1 MRRRI
6 ESACVGV
13 NCRIASTPNFR
24 CSPTTLAEGAP
35 AAWRTMKN
43 SDHRPG
49 SIDRSDPADV
59 AAGLKNKMQAAL
71 AHVTPSGM
79 PDEQHRKS
87 AEPGTAEQH

>member
-1 MRRRI
+1 
-6 ESACVGV
+6 
-13 NCRIASTPNFR
+13 
-24 CSPTTLAEGAP
+24 
-35 AAWRTMKN
+35 MKN

-71 AHVTPSGM
+71 AHVTPSGTLA
-79 PDEQHRKS
+79 EQHRKS